1 MGLVKRITRSR
12 VVQETLGFLVAVY
25 LKFVQRTNRFV
36 MEPADAYDRIEM
48 PVIAAM
54 WHGQHFMIHFAK
66 RPQDRAASLVSRSGD
81 GEFNAIALRH
91 LGVRAIRGSGAR
103 GRDIRKK
110 GGAQAMRAMLRALS
124 DGEMVVMTADIP
136 KISRICGQG
145 IVTLAQLSGRPI
157 VPVAVVTSRRIDFDS
172 WDKASIGLP
181 FGRGAMVLG
190 EPVHVPREADDT
202 TLERSRDGLGI
213 GLTLVRNLVELH
225 RGTIT
230 VRSEGRGRGSEFVV
244 RLPRVAPGDAMPETQ
259 NGTGTP
265 PTACTL
271 SVHWRC
277 FRARPAPL
285 IWRAARPLTH
295 AAPTGGRTT
304 TERSRRATLRQWRGL
319 QVKPATRS
327 PPLRIRRLSRTS
339 SASTRRR
346 SSTTSAT
353 TRCTTRS

>member
-1 MGLVKRITRSR
+1 MKRIIRSR
-12 VVQETLGFLVAVY
+12 AVQETLGFVVAGY

-36 MEPADAYDRIEM
+36 MEPADAYERIEM

-81 GEFNAIALRH
+81 GEFNAVALRH

-110 GGAQAMRAMLRALS
+110 GGAQAMRSMLRALS

-190 EPVHVPREADDT
+190 EPVHVPRDADEP
-202 TLERSRDGLGI
+202 TLESLRKCVERELDRVHERAYALVGSRDPGAKPNPVLM
-213 GLTLVRNLVELH
+213 
-225 RGTIT
+225 
-230 VRSEGRGRGSEFVV
+230 EGS
-244 RLPRVAPGDAMPETQ
+244 
-259 NGTGTP
+259 
-265 PTACTL
+265 
-271 SVHWRC
+271 
-277 FRARPAPL
+277 RA
-285 IWRAARPLTH
+285 
-295 AAPTGGRTT
+295 
-304 TERSRRATLRQWRGL
+304 
-319 QVKPATRS
+319 
-327 PPLRIRRLSRTS
+327 
-339 SASTRRR
+339 
-346 SSTTSAT
+346 
-353 TRCTTRS
+353 

>member
-1 MGLVKRITRSR
+1 MGFMKRITRSR
-12 VVQETLGFLVAVY
+12 AVQETLGLLVAGY
-25 LKFVQRTNRFV
+25 LKFVQRTNRFI

-110 GGAQAMRAMLRALS
+110 GGAQAMRAMLRALD

-190 EPVHVPREADDT
+190 DQIRIPREADEQ
-202 TLERSRDGLGI
+202 TLESLRKTVERELDRVHERAYALVGSRDPGAKPSPVLMG
-213 GLTLVRNLVELH
+213 
-225 RGTIT
+225 
-230 VRSEGRGRGSEFVV
+230 GS
-244 RLPRVAPGDAMPETQ
+244 
-259 NGTGTP
+259 
-265 PTACTL
+265 
-271 SVHWRC
+271 
-277 FRARPAPL
+277 RA
-285 IWRAARPLTH
+285 
-295 AAPTGGRTT
+295 
-304 TERSRRATLRQWRGL
+304 
-319 QVKPATRS
+319 
-327 PPLRIRRLSRTS
+327 
-339 SASTRRR
+339 
-346 SSTTSAT
+346 
-353 TRCTTRS
+353 